1 MKLTDIIDLA
11 KQGYKPADIKEL
23 VAISDSTEQPAPDEP
38 AQEQE
43 VKATEVKEKE
53 AVVTDTSE
61 IDDYKKLIDEM
72 SAKLKDTEE
81 KLSKLQHENV
91 RQNIADT
98 EDTRSSVDIFN
109 DAMRNFM

>member
-1 MKLTDIIDLA
+1 MKLTDIIELA

-23 VAISDSTEQPAPDEP
+23 VAISESSEQPEPEQPAQDRE
-38 AQEQE
+38 E
-43 VKATEVKEKE
+43 KATEVKEKE
-53 AVVTDTSE
+53 ADVQENAE
-61 IDDYKKLIDEM
+61 IVDYKKMIDEM
-72 SAKLKDTEE
+72 TAKLKDTEE

-98 EDTRSSVDIFN
+98 EETRSSVDIFN